1 MTAMTTGSGPD
12 STTTT
17 AASDAGLGLLEI
29 VVSMLMLGLLAIA
42 LVPMLVAGMKVSA
55 NNTTLATATQLVAER
70 IQLAQAAG
78 PVCANVAALGGTTQ
92 VTDPRGVVLE
102 VTTITG
108 LCSAGARTLPVS
120 ASVVR
125 LDTVET
131 ISSASTLV
139 YLGG

>member
-1 MTAMTTGSGPD
+1 MTTSIAERR
-12 STTTT
+12 SAITE
-17 AASDAGLGLLEI
+17 ADAGLGLLEI

-42 LVPMLVAGMKVSA
+42 LVPMLVAGLKVSA
-55 NNTTLATATQLVAER
+55 QNTTLATATQLVAER

-78 PVCANVAALGGTTQ
+78 PVCANVAALGGVSE

-125 LDTVET
+125 MDTLET